1 MKKKFVAFGCKNQNS
16 THSYIHYAYQRAF
29 EMLGWESYWIDNQD
43 VTSFD
48 FSDSLILTLGGWDNQ
63 LPVRQDCKYIL
74 HNCDINKYES
84 VLDKSLILQVYTTD
98 VHTRDVE
105 KIDDFIYYQKDKNFG
120 THVIYQPWATDYL
133 PYEITDIESIRFT
146 ENKEVNWVGSIWND
160 LGQGNIEEI
169 TKLRYA
175 LERRG
180 ISLLQKKVDYTENK
194 SAINESYIAPAIQG
208 KWQLE
213 KGYIPCR
220 IFKNISYG
228 HFGITNSKYVNEL
241 FNGEIVFEEDMEKL
255 VEKSLDRRNNITLD
269 ELNAQIRFIREK
281 HTYVNRIEN
290 ILKVL

>member
-1 MKKKFVAFGCKNQNS
+1 
-16 THSYIHYAYQRAF
+16 
-29 EMLGWESYWIDNQD
+29 MLGWESYWIDNQD
-43 VTSFD
+43 ATSFD
-48 FSDSLILTLGGWDNQ
+48 FSDSLILTLGGWDKQ

-74 HNCDINKYES
+74 HNCDNKKYES
-84 VLDKSLILQVYTTD
+84 VLDQSLILQVY
-98 VHTRDVE
+98 VNEVRARDVE
-105 KIDDFIYYQKDKNFG
+105 KIDDFIYYQKDKNYG
-120 THVIYQPWATDYL
+120 THVLYQPWATDYL
-133 PYEITDIESIRFT
+133 PHEITELESIRFT
-146 ENKEVNWVGSIWND
+146 ENKEVNWIGSIWND

-169 TKLRYA
+169 SKLKAA
-175 LERRG
+175 LERRS
-180 ISLLQKKVDYTENK
+180 ISFIQKKVDYADNK

-213 KGYIPCR
+213 NGYIPCR

-255 VEKSLDRRNNITLD
+255 VEKSIERRNNITLD
-269 ELNAQIRFIREK
+269 ELNTQIRFIRDK